1 MRHCARIMTR
11 RLQHVLRPMRA
22 GFRRLANK
30 IRDSR
35 IRIHPALGCS
45 HGDTAPAPRPRP
57 PTQPPPLHC
66 RFRAAYASLPRCAA
80 APHAAPPPGPHVGR
94 LNEQKSK
101 ASAPRRPRTRRGR
114 SAPMA
119 VRAMQCRS
127 PHLWGVQGPPCST
140 APPCNRAPRPL
151 LRRPPREC
159 EKRRASGHAQNY
171 YRLRPQNFV
180 RGPCR
185 HTPHWTQSKNSRI
198 SMADDSKDEWRGR
211 RGWREPQRD
220 TTEKCSIV

>member
-1 MRHCARIMTR
+1 VRHCARIMTR

-151 LRRPPREC
+151 PASSGMRKTEGIRARPKLLQTPSTKFRE
-159 EKRRASGHAQNY
+159 
-171 YRLRPQNFV
+171 
-180 RGPCR
+180 GPCR

-220 TTEKCSIV
+220 ATEKCSIV